1 MENKKAKIDI
11 ILPNFNSSDY
21 IKETIKSV
29 IKQTYTNWNLIIVDD
44 CSDEKTVNI
53 LKKYQK
59 NKKFKIYFLKKNQG
73 AGYCRNYAIKKS
85 KSPFIAFLDSDDI
98 WKKRKL
104 EKQILF
110 MNNNNIDFSYT
121 SYNQID
127 KNGNKIKTIFAPKY
141 QTYRNL
147 LEDCKIG
154 LSTVIIRKK
163 ILRNSLRFPNL
174 KTKEDL
180 YLWLQ
185 LSKKNKLIGYGEVL
199 SDWRKLDDSLSSNT
213 LQKILD
219 GFRLYYVH
227 EGFNIFKSIYYLFLL
242 SFNYIKKNI

>member
-98 WKKRKL
+98 WKK
-104 EKQILF
+104 KQVR
-110 MNNNNIDFSYT
+110 
-121 SYNQID
+121 
-127 KNGNKIKTIFAPKY
+127 G
-141 QTYRNL
+141 
-147 LEDCKIG
+147 
-154 LSTVIIRKK
+154 
-163 ILRNSLRFPNL
+163 
-174 KTKEDL
+174 
-180 YLWLQ
+180 
-185 LSKKNKLIGYGEVL
+185 
-199 SDWRKLDDSLSSNT
+199 SN
-213 LQKILD
+213 
-219 GFRLYYVH
+219 
-227 EGFNIFKSIYYLFLL
+227 
-242 SFNYIKKNI
+242 

>member
-98 WKKRKL
+98 WKKNKL
-104 EKQILF
+104 EAQIKF
-110 MNNNNIDFSYT
+110 MNENNYSFTYT
-121 SYNQID
+121 NYEVFGKKS
-127 KNGNKIKTIFAPKY
+127 
-141 QTYRNL
+141 NL
-147 LEDCKIG
+147 
-154 LSTVIIRKK
+154 
-163 ILRNSLRFPNL
+163 
-174 KTKEDL
+174 
-180 YLWLQ
+180 
-185 LSKKNKLIGYGEVL
+185 
-199 SDWRKLDDSLSSNT
+199 
-213 LQKILD
+213 
-219 GFRLYYVH
+219 
-227 EGFNIFKSIYYLFLL
+227 
-242 SFNYIKKNI
+242 